1 MDPKPKIGCS
11 PNGPYYLLNDMEVR
25 PVPNLRRAS
34 GETCANV
41 RAVALCRCGASKNKP
56 FCDGTHSIIGFS
68 SKNKT
73 LSDNDN
79 EKRIKDKRRTYVGKE
94 ITIYDNRKICS
105 HARECVNNLPSVFKF
120 DSRPWIDPD

>member
-1 MDPKPKIGCS
+1 MDSKPKIGCS

-56 FCDGTHSIIGFS
+56 FCDGTHSVIGF
-68 SKNKT
+68 KNTKPAT
-73 LSDNDN
+73 LA
-79 EKRIKDKRRTYVGKE
+79 
-94 ITIYDNRKICS
+94 RKKAQANKGNAIPTLANPPTS
-105 HARECVNNLPSVFKF
+105 PPAGSGPTGRKPGFRMLKS
-120 DSRPWIDPD
+120 

>member
-1 MDPKPKIGCS
+1 MDSKPKMGCS

-56 FCDGTHSIIGFS
+56 FCDGSHSDMEF
-68 SKNKT
+68 NDPKT
-73 LSDNDN
+73 A
-79 EKRIKDKRRTYVGKE
+79 EPTKDT
-94 ITIYDNRKICS
+94 
-105 HARECVNNLPSVFKF
+105 REPYNANSLTF
-120 DSRPWIDPD
+120 PDTPTTTDHRGYCT